1 VRCQGLR
8 ADECSCEVESFSGPA
23 VNQSPLSTESFFPS
37 GRWSCFPPLPLSKLD
52 ACPRV
57 ARLPAW
63 PSCRS
68 QRPGSHGQGSLYR
81 PSIAPMVNRTS
92 IAPMVNP
99 RFVHRGGPWPLG
111 HPPCG
116 RACGGSALRALH
128 CTCPKPGF
136 PSPEGVTLHRPV
148 RSAGI
153 MKSKTPE
160 KPERRNR
167 YPGLPGKIHKT
178 LATSPL

>member
-1 VRCQGLR
+1 MRCQGLR

-116 RACGGSALRALH
+116 RACGGVSPSGLALH
-128 CTCPKPGF
+128 
-136 PSPEGVTLHRPV
+136 
-148 RSAGI
+148 
-153 MKSKTPE
+153 MSKTRVTQP
-160 KPERRNR
+160 RRGD
-167 YPGLPGKIHKT
+167 PPQAG
-178 LATSPL
+178 A